1 MRGGL
6 ARWMGLAVAVGVL
19 ACALA
24 AGASASPGQTSAG
37 MSTLE
42 RGVLADVNAFR
53 AAHRL
58 PLLRLSTSLSSAARQ
73 HTQEMAADGYF
84 AHESAD
90 GSAFWRR
97 IQRYYPSKQWR
108 YWSVGE
114 NLLWS
119 SPDVDAAG
127 ALKMWI
133 ASPEHLAN
141 LMNKN
146 WREIGV
152 AAVHTNTSGGPY
164 QGLDVTI
171 VATDF
176 GVRR

>member
-1 MRGGL
+1 MRRGFTG
-6 ARWMGLAVAVGVL
+6 WVG
-19 ACALA
+19 AALA
-24 AGASASPGQTSAG
+24 AALAASVMTAGASAAPRHTGAG
-37 MSTLE
+37 MSVLE
-42 RGVLADVNAFR
+42 RGVLADINAFR
-53 AAHRL
+53 AAHAL
-58 PLLRLSTSLSSAARQ
+58 PLLRLSPQLTASARQ

-84 AHESAD
+84 AHESVD
-90 GSAFWRR
+90 GTVFWRR
-97 IQRYYPSKQWR
+97 IQRYYASAPWT

-127 ALKMWI
+127 ALKMWV

-152 AAVHTNTSGGPY
+152 SALHTSAAGGPY